1 MKRILALAVALLSL
15 GLAHAQAP
23 AFPDRPVRLV
33 VPFPPGG
40 SADFLGRTLAEKLS
54 GLWGKPVVVENR
66 PGGSTLIGLGA
77 VAKSEADG
85 YTIGMNTSG
94 LLTQPAIRKNMP
106 FDVLEDFAFITRISE
121 APFLLTVPAGLQV
134 RTVPALIAWGKA
146 NPGKLNYSSFGVG
159 STPHILG
166 EVLVLGTGVP
176 MVHVPFKGTA
186 DMLTAHLAGQVQV
199 NFRRAAADP
208 AARAQGQPAAAADHR
223 LEALARTARG
233 AHRGRGRLPGP
244 QHAHHLRP
252 AGAAQGPARGAAPPQ
267 PVGRPGAADP
277 RDGAGPGQA
286 GHERGRRHPGA
297 VPRLRRSHHPARA
310 QRGQVGG
317 YPADGL
323 NRGQSSLSPRSFT
336 SLAHLA

>member
-199 NFRRAAADP
+199 NFDVLQPILPHVRKGSLQPLLITASKRSPELPEVPTAA
-208 AARAQGQPAAAADHR
+208 
-223 LEALARTARG
+223 EAGYPDLNMPTTFGLLAPRKV
-233 AHRGRGRLPGP
+233 
-244 QHAHHLRP
+244 
-252 AGAAQGPARGAAPPQ
+252 PPE
-267 PVGRPGAADP
+267 V
-277 RDGAGPGQA
+277 
-286 GHERGRRHPGA
+286 
-297 VPRLRRSHHPARA
+297 LRRLNQSVVQVLQTPEMVQALGKQGMSVVGDTPEQFRA
-310 QRGQVGG
+310 YAEATIQRVRNVVKSAGIPQT
-317 YPADGL
+317 D
-323 NRGQSSLSPRSFT
+323 
-336 SLAHLA
+336 